1 MIVLD
6 TDVVIDY
13 LRGTRQA
20 ARFLE
25 ERTEPLAV
33 SVVTIAELYSGVRG
47 DDEEAAVETLLSAF
61 HVFEIDRRVAQ
72 QAGKFRQQYL
82 RSHGV
87 EIPDALIAATCV
99 VHHTELATLNRRH
112 YPMISHLLVPYR
124 K

>member
-1 MIVLD
+1 MILLD
-6 TDVVIDY
+6 TDVIIDH
-13 LRGTRQA
+13 LRGVRQA

-33 SVVTIAELYSGVRG
+33 SVVTIAELYAGVRG
-47 DDEEAAVETLLSAF
+47 EREEAALETFLSAF
-61 HVFEIDRRVAQ
+61 HAFEIDRRIAQ
-72 QAGKFRQQYL
+72 QAGRFRRQYF

-87 EIPDALIAATCV
+87 ELPDALIAATSV

-112 YPMISHLLVPYR
+112 YPMIGRLLVPYR